1 MIVLLMPS
9 YEDTFWK
16 IRLACGYKELFQKL
30 CSLSEEA
37 FPKIYYVVYP
47 KNYIH

>member
-16 IRLACGYKELFQKL
+16 IRLACGYKELSQKL